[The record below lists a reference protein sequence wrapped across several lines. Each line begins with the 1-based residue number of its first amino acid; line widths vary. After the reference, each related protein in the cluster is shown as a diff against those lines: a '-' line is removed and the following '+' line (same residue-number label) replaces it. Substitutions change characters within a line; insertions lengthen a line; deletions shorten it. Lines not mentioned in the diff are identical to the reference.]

1 MKSWKSY
8 EQKARERCIK
18 LFYGSLAEKNC
29 WKKTLEDEGYNVTKA
44 TTREVC
50 YEEDED
56 EYDPDVISD
65 IDCECSGCRIYQ

>member
-1 MKSWKSY
+1 MKSMKQYRPTS
-8 EQKARERCIK
+8 RVRCIK
-18 LFYGSLAEKNC
+18 MSFRTMPERDC

-56 EYDPDVISD
+56 RYDCDTIPE
-65 IDCECSGCRIYQ
+65 IDCECSGCRLYQ